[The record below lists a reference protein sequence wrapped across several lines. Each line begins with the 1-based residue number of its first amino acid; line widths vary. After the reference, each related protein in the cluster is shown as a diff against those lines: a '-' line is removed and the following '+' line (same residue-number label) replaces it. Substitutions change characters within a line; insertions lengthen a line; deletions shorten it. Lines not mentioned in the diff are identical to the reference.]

1 MDSIF
6 PVSALDQVS
15 VGGGLFEV
23 GFGGSIKTVADCYGW
38 SQMLLIL
45 LQQELIRLMILPT
58 DAAFISEL

>member
-15 VGGGLFEV
+15 VGGELFEV

-38 SQMLLIL
+38 SQVLLIL
-45 LQQELIRLMILPT
+45 LQQ
-58 DAAFISEL
+58 